1 MADGGARSTSNF
13 VNCAAYL
20 LSTDTLQPLPLKK
33 GDTILINFGL
43 HDYNLGQA
51 GVPECARARAAE
63 PSAAWRSARGAC
75 FCCSVCDAVAAQR
88 ATPFSHGQSPPRC
101 SSDRGARPAHRYA
114 AEYKLGPSRAHSAP
128 RSLRRA
134 LLMQYVNPGSRYRS
148 GKRT

>member
-51 GVPECARARAAE
+51 GVPECARAR
-63 PSAAWRSARGAC
+63 PSQAQRGALL
-75 FCCSVCDAVAAQR
+75 AAPVFVVLCV
-88 ATPFSHGQSPPRC
+88 T
-101 SSDRGARPAHRYA
+101 
-114 AEYKLGPSRAHSAP
+114 L
-128 RSLRRA
+128 
-134 LLMQYVNPGSRYRS
+134 
-148 GKRT
+148 